1 MSISTERK
9 ILNLN
14 KVLVKESISKWIEQD
29 IIVPDSK
36 PDALKIVNITVTP
49 YINDMQVLDGGK
61 VKITGRINYFV
72 IYNVSD
78 PVFNTRG
85 LFMSYPYTETLNVEG
100 ITKESILNIVP
111 ITKNVI
117 FSLPNERKI
126 SVKSEILFK
135 IRAKTPVTINLITKF
150 NTDKDIEYKIKEC
163 DFNNILFKKKSI
175 IASKEDVML
184 PKQAEDFFEILKLD
198 VKVINTEYKESYN
211 KIMVKGDMDISLIY
225 LSEDREDSF
234 KRLNLQVPFSSMVEL
249 PSINENSKFDI
260 KYEIQNFNLAL
271 NEEITTTKTFSL
283 DYEIEVEVNMFEEQR
298 IEYIEDFYSQSQDLR
313 YSEESVE
320 LVKREVEMF
329 KNIEVVENIS
339 NILSPNT
346 RLIDYTLD
354 VSNIEPTLNSN
365 IVKLDGNAKISLLI
379 FNLENMELENK
390 TIDVLINEEFRIDD
404 INQDTRIYL
413 ELKNSNINIIPQGN
427 DLEVRI
433 KIDVYSNIEDV
444 IKLNLIDD
452 IMEEKLDIS
461 DLDSMNIY
469 IVKQGDTLWSIAKK
483 YKTSI
488 GKIAKINNIEDVN
501 VLDKGQKILVIR

>member
-1 MSISTERK
+1 MPISTERK

-49 YINDMQVLDGGK
+49 YINDTQVLDGGK

-100 ITKESILNIVP
+100 ATKESILNIVP

-260 KYEIQNFNLAL
+260 KYDIQNFNLAL
-271 NEEITTTKTFSL
+271 NEEITSTKTFSL

-320 LVKREVEMF
+320 LVKREIEMF

-354 VSNIEPTLNSN
+354 VSNIEPVLNSN

-413 ELKNSNINIIPQGN
+413 ELKDSNLNITTQGN

-433 KIDVYSNIEDV
+433 KIDVYSNVEDI

-488 GKIAKINNIEDVN
+488 GKIAKINNIEDIN